1 MKTNEYSHPS
11 LPAVTAIIS
20 IALVVF
26 AFAAPAHGQSWPQR
40 PVKLILSLGP
50 GSGAD
55 IGARLY
61 ADRLSKMWGQPAVVE
76 NRPGGDGV
84 IAINALIQAKDDHTL
99 LWGPT
104 ANFVGHP
111 YSLDKLPYDPKEL
124 VPVARVSGTVVTLGV
139 PASMNASSLK
149 ELLERSKQKSGSL
162 NWTTAVTMTDIILE
176 GFLKSEGI
184 DAVHIRY
191 KQPAEAVNDLIN
203 ERIQLYSSAYAIV
216 RPQVQAGKVKLLAV
230 QARNRVPGLDLP
242 TVAELGYPG
251 LNFEGLVGIIA
262 ARSSNLA
269 AAARDRIAADIKTAS
284 AEPALAE
291 RLAAT
296 AQLNIPGDAAEFAA
310 SIDEQV
316 KQLAE
321 SARRLGIQ
329 PKQ

>member
-1 MKTNEYSHPS
+1 MKRIARIALAVVLAAVSLPS
-11 LPAVTAIIS
+11 LAQA
-20 IALVVF
+20 
-26 AFAAPAHGQSWPQR
+26 WPQK
-40 PVKLILSLGP
+40 PVRFILSLGP

-61 ADRLSKMWGQPAVVE
+61 ADRLTRIWGQPVVVE

-84 IAINALIQAKDDHTL
+84 IAINAVIQARDDHVL

-124 VPVARVSGTVVTLGV
+124 VPVARVSGTVVTLAV
-139 PASMNASSLK
+139 PVSMNVGSLK
-149 ELLERSKQKSGSL
+149 EILDTAKRKNGWL

-176 GFLKSEGI
+176 GFLKTEGI
-184 DAVHIRY
+184 DAAHVRY
-191 KQPAEAVNDLIN
+191 KQPAEAVNDLIS
-203 ERIQLYSSAYAIV
+203 ERLHFYSSAYAIV

-242 TVAELGYPG
+242 TVSELGFPG

-262 ARSSNLA
+262 ARSSNLSN
-269 AAARDRIAADIKTAS
+269 AARERIAADIKTVS
-284 AEPALAE
+284 ADPLVAE

-296 AQLNIPGDAAEFAA
+296 AQLNVPGNAAEFKASIEEQQAQLAA
-310 SIDEQV
+310 SA
-316 KQLAE
+316 KL
-321 SARRLGIQ
+321 LGLK
-329 PKQ
+329 PKF